1 MTDRPPVGARVE
13 LVWTYDEYTS
23 LVPGDRGTVTGHGP
37 DPLQL
42 WIDWDNGSSLAL
54 IIGHDRFR
62 VVESGA

>member
-1 MTDRPPVGARVE
+1 MTNYPEPGTRIE
-13 LVWTYDEYTS
+13 LVWTDDEYTS
-23 LVPGDRGTVTGHGP
+23 LVPGDRGTVTGRGP

-42 WIDWDNGSSLAL
+42 WVDWDNGSSLAL